1 MTSTAP
7 ARLTYAQ
14 RPRLAH
20 PTPPVTCSCS
30 HARVQDT
37 LPMCAGDEFFFT
49 ITETFWP
56 DRSDAFH
63 PLTFSTEP
71 PVMASCIKATGSHW
85 VR

>member
-1 MTSTAP
+1 
-7 ARLTYAQ
+7 
-14 RPRLAH
+14 
-20 PTPPVTCSCS
+20 
-30 HARVQDT
+30 
-37 LPMCAGDEFFFT
+37 MCAGDEFFFT